1 MLARLT
7 RDSGM
12 LFLVLGLY
20 FALQVGLRL
29 AFPRALDL
37 DEGQQLFLAQW
48 LAIGYDSQPPFYNW
62 LQYGVAQMLGTSV
75 LALALLKNVM
85 LFSSYLLVGAAAF
98 VAIRNR
104 ALAIISVLGLLTL
117 PQVAFE
123 AQRDLTHTVAV
134 LFAASLFVYALF
146 SMLER
151 GRLWAYALTGIAIG
165 IGLLSKYNFAL
176 LPVAAL
182 IGVLAESSFRGR
194 LWNWRILLIIVLAA
208 AIVTPH
214 ARWFLD
220 NIDVATGRTL
230 TKMTSAAE
238 ADRVETVIA
247 GLFSLVAA
255 LVGFCALTVVA
266 FGLSFGRRFVQAL
279 RASSP
284 WTRLVGTTFV
294 AVIALLVLLVVVGG
308 TSAIK
313 DRWLLPYFFMLPL
326 YFSLKLD
333 ALNETIGNAPKRFGI
348 IALAVLAAVPVA
360 LVARVVVPH
369 WTGDYGKLN
378 VPYRPAVERILAE
391 SARRPAL
398 VLAEDLQLA
407 GNIRLAAPDIP
418 VVVPGYERF
427 VKGVR
432 PDGDH
437 PLLVVWR
444 GGNTSGAP
452 IPDALR
458 QSLTHDL
465 GAGTLVLDPR
475 EVAAPYLFGRQG
487 DVFRFGYMLI
497 EAPAP

>member
-7 RDSGM
+7 RDGAT

-20 FALQVGLRL
+20 FAFQVVLRI
-29 AFPRALDL
+29 AIPRALDL

-48 LAIGYDSQPPFYNW
+48 LAVGYDSQPPFYNW
-62 LQYGVAQMLGTSV
+62 LQYGVVQALGTNV
-75 LALALLKNVM
+75 LALALLKNLL
-85 LFSSYLLVGAAAF
+85 LFSSYLLVGGAAF

-146 SMLER
+146 SLLER
-151 GRLWAYALTGIAIG
+151 ARLWAYALTGIAIG

-182 IGVLAESSFRGR
+182 IGIFREPSFRGR
-194 LWNWRILLIIVLAA
+194 LWNWRIVLTIVLAA

-230 TKMTSAAE
+230 TKMTSAAG

-247 GLFSLVAA
+247 GLFALVAA
-255 LVGFCALTVVA
+255 LVGFCALTVAA
-266 FGLSFGRRFVQAL
+266 FALSFGKRFVQSL

-284 WTRLVGTTFV
+284 WTRLVGTMFV
-294 AVIALLVLLVVVGG
+294 VVIVLLVLLVVVGG
-308 TSAIK
+308 TSVIK

-360 LVARVVVPH
+360 LVARVVLPH
-369 WTGDYGKLN
+369 WTGQYGKLN
-378 VPYRPAVERILAE
+378 VPYRSAVEEILAKGT
-391 SARRPAL
+391 RRPVL

-418 VVVPGYERF
+418 VVVPGYESF

-432 PDGDH
+432 LDGDH

-444 GGNTSGAP
+444 GGKTSGSAM
-452 IPDALR
+452 PDALR
-458 QSLTHDL
+458 QSLAQDL
-465 GAGTLVLDPR
+465 GAGATVLAPR
-475 EVAAPYLFGRQG
+475 EVAAPYLFGRHG
-487 DVFRFGYMLI
+487 DVYRFGCAWI